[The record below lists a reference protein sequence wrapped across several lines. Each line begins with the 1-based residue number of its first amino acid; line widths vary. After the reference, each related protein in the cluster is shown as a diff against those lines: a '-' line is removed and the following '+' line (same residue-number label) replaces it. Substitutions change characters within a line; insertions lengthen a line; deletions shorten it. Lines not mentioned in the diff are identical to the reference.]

1 MKYIVYIYAMLV
13 FLAMAGCSNDYIYP
27 DTSNMPHGYSLELQ
41 KDLEDEWIKIAEE
54 KGLDTRY
61 EWRIELRELDEDG
74 KVIYRGEPRTSSSDN
89 LFAVDSIVYKCYAGH
104 VVCKFKINKS
114 FTINKYYPGSNQI
127 ILSPGVDYSVIDPEL
142 GEMIYYY
149 GFDISDELGA
159 ILDERVSA
167 LGYSS
172 SKVELSVT
180 EKDIDGNVLSQRND
194 FNVHQS
200 AEGAYYADVTIT
212 VCTYSQDI
220 LKLSVNGIKIPD
232 IPKGTKYI
240 LSTSDNYVIEELA
253 PQLYYYGFDISDE
266 LGAILDERVNALGY
280 SSSKVELSVTE
291 KDIDGNVLSQRND
304 FKVRWSAEGAYY
316 ADVTITVCT
325 YSQDIL
331 KLSVNGIKIP
341 DIPKGTKYIL
351 STSDNYVI
359 EELAPQLYYYG
370 IRWDGRILGVIDEI
384 GESMGGYWISSSIEC
399 FITEERF

>member
-27 DTSNMPHGYSLELQ
+27 DISNKHHGYTLKLQ

-61 EWRIELRELDEDG
+61 ESRYEWRIELRELDKEG

-114 FTINKYYPGSNQI
+114 FTINKYYPGSDQI
-127 ILSPGVDYSVIDPEL
+127 ILSPGDNYSVIDPEL

-172 SKVELSVT
+172 SKVDLSVT

-194 FNVHQS
+194 FNVRMS
-200 AEGAYYADVTIT
+200 AVGAYYADVTIT
-212 VCTYSQDI
+212 VCTYSQNI
-220 LKLSVNGIKIPD
+220 LKLSVNNIKIPD

-240 LSTSDNYVIEELA
+240 LSTSDNYEIE
-253 PQLYYYGFDISDE
+253 D
-266 LGAILDERVNALGY
+266 
-280 SSSKVELSVTE
+280 
-291 KDIDGNVLSQRND
+291 
-304 FKVRWSAEGAYY
+304 
-316 ADVTITVCT
+316 
-325 YSQDIL
+325 
-331 KLSVNGIKIP
+331 
-341 DIPKGTKYIL
+341 
-351 STSDNYVI
+351 
-359 EELAPQLYYYG
+359 LAPQLYYYG
-370 IRWDGRILGVIDEI
+370 IRWDADIYGVIDEI

-399 FITEERF
+399 FITEKDSEGNVLKTFPWSGKGITTTDNRTIFIDVTLLAKGSKQKYGHATDLFNLHFKNLKLVDIMSLDRKTPYTLTSNDQYEIEYLINQ

>member
-1 MKYIVYIYAMLV
+1 MLV

-61 EWRIELRELDEDG
+61 EWRIELRELDKEG

-114 FTINKYYPGSNQI
+114 FTINKYYPGSDQI
-127 ILSPGVDYSVIDPEL
+127 ILSSGDNYSVIDPEL
-142 GEMIYYY
+142 GEMI
-149 GFDISDELGA
+149 
-159 ILDERVSA
+159 
-167 LGYSS
+167 
-172 SKVELSVT
+172 
-180 EKDIDGNVLSQRND
+180 
-194 FNVHQS
+194 
-200 AEGAYYADVTIT
+200 
-212 VCTYSQDI
+212 
-220 LKLSVNGIKIPD
+220 
-232 IPKGTKYI
+232 
-240 LSTSDNYVIEELA
+240 
-253 PQLYYYGFDISDE
+253 YYYGFDISDE

-304 FKVRWSAEGAYY
+304 FNVHQSAVGAYY
-316 ADVTITVCT
+316 ADVTITVG
-325 YSQDIL
+325 QDVL
-331 KLSVNGIKIP
+331 RLSVNNIKIP

-399 FITEERF
+399 FITEKDSEGNALKTFSWSGKGITTTDNRTIFIDVTLRAKGSKQKYGHATDLFNLHFKNLKLVDIMSSDRKTPYTLTSNDQYEIEYLINQ

>member
-27 DTSNMPHGYSLELQ
+27 DTSNMPRRYSLELQ

-61 EWRIELRELDEDG
+61 ESRYEWRIELRELDKEG

-114 FTINKYYPGSNQI
+114 FTINKYYPGSDQI
-127 ILSPGVDYSVIDPEL
+127 ILSPGDNYSVIDPEL

-172 SKVELSVT
+172 SKVDLSVT

-194 FNVHQS
+194 FNVRMS
-200 AEGAYYADVTIT
+200 AVGAYYADVTIT
-212 VCTYSQDI
+212 VCTYSQNI
-220 LKLSVNGIKIPD
+220 LKLSVNNIKIPD

-240 LSTSDNYVIEELA
+240 LSTSDNYEIE
-253 PQLYYYGFDISDE
+253 D
-266 LGAILDERVNALGY
+266 
-280 SSSKVELSVTE
+280 
-291 KDIDGNVLSQRND
+291 
-304 FKVRWSAEGAYY
+304 
-316 ADVTITVCT
+316 
-325 YSQDIL
+325 
-331 KLSVNGIKIP
+331 
-341 DIPKGTKYIL
+341 
-351 STSDNYVI
+351 
-359 EELAPQLYYYG
+359 LAPQLYYYG
-370 IRWDGRILGVIDEI
+370 IRWDADIYGVIDEI

-399 FITEERF
+399 FITEKDSEGNVLKTFPWSGKGITTTDNRTIFIDVTLLAKGSKQKYGHATDLFNLHFKNLKLVDIMSLDRKTPYTLTSNDQYEIEYLINQ